1 MILKQSEHGHTFK
14 TTTKQ
19 LTQMDFIDDSYEAP
33 IVGGN
38 YAKLQDGNNKFRIL
52 SKPILGWVAW
62 VNGKPVRY
70 TYKNK
75 PEGTFDQGKPA
86 RHFWAMIVWN
96 YQEKA
101 VQVLEITQYMIQQ
114 AILSL
119 SRSDDWGNVYEYDI
133 VITKTG
139 KEKNTK
145 YTIQPAKP
153 KPLEE
158 DIKKSA
164 LDKPIYLDAMFTG
177 ADPFA
182 VTDKSTELAFLG
194 LPF

>member
-1 MILKQSEHGHTFK
+1 
-14 TTTKQ
+14 
-19 LTQMDFIDDSYEAP
+19 MDFLEDDYTP
-33 IVGGN
+33 PVTGGN
-38 YAKLQDGNNKFRIL
+38 YAKLQDGTQRFRIL
-52 SKPILGWVAW
+52 SKPILGWVGW
-62 VNGKPVRY
+62 ENGKPSRF

-75 PEGTFDQGKPA
+75 PERMFDQGKAA

-96 YQEKA
+96 YQDKA

-145 YTIQPAKP
+145 YTIQPSKP
-153 KPLEE
+153 KPLDEE
-158 DIKKSA
+158 IKKAA
-164 LDKPIYLDAMFTG
+164 LEKPIYLDAMFAG
-177 ADPFA
+177 GDPFS
-182 VTDKSTELAFLG
+182 VTDKSTDLAFTG